1 MNLKRN
7 YISSASAQSLGR
19 VCTMG
24 ANFIVFVIAARLLGT
39 ELFGQ
44 YSYITVFLGLAI
56 LVAEFGTTS
65 VLGSDLPRVKGGDDS
80 LYWGNYLILR
90 CAITLVV
97 MVVCIPVAWV
107 TRPELF
113 PPIFLGIFGL
123 FFLGSRFFDP
133 LFQVY
138 DRPWYSFRGAAL
150 YAFLFAALTIPALYA
165 GRTLWELILVYVLA
179 NLAYTIYAGALS
191 LKLLKPRFR
200 LDWEL
205 QRKIFSFAFP
215 VGLSSIFTLVHTRA
229 DTFMLAYMKGDY
241 AVGVYN
247 GAYRFLD
254 MAVIAAVML
263 SNPLVPIFSRIAID
277 QRSELREKYSRVV
290 NGLGLLLIPC
300 SLAVPLVSDQ
310 FVMLLFGSE
319 YSEMAPLLD
328 VMAWIGVLAFFSL
341 FNFVV
346 LLAVKVLRFQIWLGA
361 VTAVFNVLLNLLLI
375 PRFSFIGS
383 AWATLLVECVFVA
396 VSLLYII
403 KSIGNV
409 IDWKAWFRIGA
420 ISLAILVMILFT
432 GNLHSAIRLCLAA
445 AIWLGGAAL
454 LDIPL
459 FKRKQV

>member
-1 MNLKRN
+1 M
-7 YISSASAQSLGR
+7 
-19 VCTMG
+19 
-24 ANFIVFVIAARLLGT
+24 
-39 ELFGQ
+39 
-44 YSYITVFLGLAI
+44 
-56 LVAEFGTTS
+56 
-65 VLGSDLPRVKGGDDS
+65 
-80 LYWGNYLILR
+80 
-90 CAITLVV
+90 
-97 MVVCIPVAWV
+97 
-107 TRPELF
+107 
-113 PPIFLGIFGL
+113 
-123 FFLGSRFFDP
+123 
-133 LFQVY
+133 
-138 DRPWYSFRGAAL
+138 
-150 YAFLFAALTIPALYA
+150 FAALTIPALYA

-290 NGLGLLLIPC
+290 KRPRP
-300 SLAVPLVSDQ
+300 AA
-310 FVMLLFGSE
+310 
-319 YSEMAPLLD
+319 Y
-328 VMAWIGVLAFFSL
+328 SL
-341 FNFVV
+341 FPGCSAHLRPVCHAPV
-346 LLAVKVLRFQIWLGA
+346 RLRVLRDGPAAGCDGLDRGAWPFSRCSISWYCWPSRFCVSRSGLVA
-361 VTAVFNVLLNLLLI
+361 VTTAVLNVLLNLLLI

-445 AIWLGGAAL
+445 AIWLGGAAT
-454 LDIPL
+454 P
-459 FKRKQV
+459 